1 LDVPVG
7 GDIGGLRRR
16 QEELELSILKPVAT
30 LGDQSCRSQEFR
42 VDVVEGQLNQ
52 FDIGMNRYR
61 TYRLNLETK
70 KILKCDEWVFFR
82 NEGME

>member
-1 LDVPVG
+1 
-7 GDIGGLRRR
+7 
-16 QEELELSILKPVAT
+16 
-30 LGDQSCRSQEFR
+30 

-70 KILKCDEWVFFR
+70 KQILKCYEWGLFR
-82 NEGME
+82 NEGMD